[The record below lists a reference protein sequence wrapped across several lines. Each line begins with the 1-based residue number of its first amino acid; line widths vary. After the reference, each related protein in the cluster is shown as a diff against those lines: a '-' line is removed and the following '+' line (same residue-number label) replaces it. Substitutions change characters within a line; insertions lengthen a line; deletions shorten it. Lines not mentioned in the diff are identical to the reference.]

1 MKNTTTMKTIYPT
14 VKFLLF
20 ILILSLFSCTKGGG
34 DNGTDNAS
42 ATYYYKATIGSVNYY
57 QDVTQTNNY
66 IAGSGLGGVDDV
78 DLTAGIEPMSTT
90 PGSTEFHV
98 TKGILH
104 NYLSLTNAQFKAF
117 FKPGSYPNTSGPDYD
132 PYQNGDG
139 IYIYWVDKQGKIWS
153 TTDGSG
159 DQTGSSFKIISV
171 DDDGDGV
178 HYYIRV
184 KMQFNCK
191 LYKEGTGEMIQLTN
205 GEMVGLFGQ
214 I

>member
-1 MKNTTTMKTIYPT
+1 MKTIYPA

-34 DNGTDNAS
+34 DNGTNNTS

-104 NYLSLTNAQFKAF
+104 NYLSLTNAQLRPSLNQVVILTRRGLIMIRTKTVMGFIFIGWTNKEKYGAQQMDQEIRLEVVL
-117 FKPGSYPNTSGPDYD
+117 KSLA
-132 PYQNGDG
+132 
-139 IYIYWVDKQGKIWS
+139 S
-153 TTDGSG
+153 T
-159 DQTGSSFKIISV
+159 
-171 DDDGDGV
+171 
-178 HYYIRV
+178 
-184 KMQFNCK
+184 M
-191 LYKEGTGEMIQLTN
+191 
-205 GEMVGLFGQ
+205 MVMGF
-214 I
+214 ITT